1 MMILSRPMEVMII
14 VGLNGAIGAILLMN
28 GLTSAGGIPEVSFN
42 SPGSVPGVSV
52 LFGILTIA
60 GLLKIPVGI
69 GFLGSAAGLFL
80 GKGWGWSLAR
90 TLQFAGIAL
99 GFAFL
104 YTSGGE
110 VGTMLMYVLGM
121 ALSGV
126 ILGFLHTAEMREF
139 YGKQMTAIVPQKKLP
154 RKRRK
159 SLPAEEDDE
168 TSTAAEVE

>member
-1 MMILSRPMEVMII
+1 MVI

-28 GLTSAGGIPEVSFN
+28 GLASAGGIPEVSFD
-42 SPGSVPGVSV
+42 SSGVPGLSI

-60 GLLKIPVGI
+60 GLLKIPIGI

-90 TLQFAGIAL
+90 TLQIAGIAL

-104 YTSGGE
+104 YSSGGE

-126 ILGFLHTAEMREF
+126 VLGFLHTAEMREF
-139 YGKQMTAIVPQKKLP
+139 YGKQMTAIVPQRRLPKK
-154 RKRRK
+154 KRK
-159 SLPAEEDDE
+159 SLPAEIEEDE
-168 TSTAAEVE
+168 TSTAEVE

>member
-1 MMILSRPMEVMII
+1 MEVMII

-28 GLTSAGGIPEVSFN
+28 GLSAGGIPEVSFN
-42 SPGSVPGVSV
+42 SPGVSV
-52 LFGILTIA
+52 LFGILSIA

-139 YGKQMTAIVPQKKLP
+139 YGKQMTAIVPQRKLP
-154 RKRRK
+154 RKKRK
-159 SLPAEEDDE
+159 SLPAEVEDDE
-168 TSTAAEVE
+168 TSTAEVE

>member
-28 GLTSAGGIPEVSFN
+28 GLTSAGGIPEISFN
-42 SPGSVPGVSV
+42 TPGSAPGVSV
-52 LFGILTIA
+52 LFGVLSIA

-104 YTSGGE
+104 YSSGGQ
-110 VGTMLMYVLGM
+110 VGTMLMHVLGM

-139 YGKQMTAIVPQKKLP
+139 YGKQMTAIVPQRKLP
-154 RKRRK
+154 RKKRK
-159 SLPAEEDDE
+159 SLPEEVEEDE
-168 TSTAAEVE
+168 TSTAEVE

>member
-42 SPGSVPGVSV
+42 SPGVSV
-52 LFGILTIA
+52 LFGILSIA
-60 GLLKIPVGI
+60 GLLKIPIGI

-139 YGKQMTAIVPQKKLP
+139 YGKQMTAIVPQRKLP
-154 RKRRK
+154 RKKRK
-159 SLPAEEDDE
+159 SLPAEVEDDE
-168 TSTAAEVE
+168 TSTAEVE

>member
-28 GLTSAGGIPEVSFN
+28 GLTSTGGIPEVSFN
-42 SPGSVPGVSV
+42 TPGSLPGVSA
-52 LFGILTIA
+52 LFGILSIA
-60 GLLKIPVGI
+60 ALLQIPIGI

-104 YTSGGE
+104 YSSGE

-126 ILGFLHTAEMREF
+126 VLGFLHTAEMREF
-139 YGKQMTAIVPQKKLP
+139 YGKQMTAIVPQRKLP

-159 SLPAEEDDE
+159 SLPAEVEEDE
-168 TSTAAEVE
+168 TSTAEVE